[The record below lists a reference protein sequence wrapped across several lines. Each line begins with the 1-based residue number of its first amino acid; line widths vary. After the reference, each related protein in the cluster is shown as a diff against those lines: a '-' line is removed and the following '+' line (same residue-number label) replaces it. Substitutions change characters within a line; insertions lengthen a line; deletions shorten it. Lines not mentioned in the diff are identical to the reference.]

1 MKIFNKLEEWIGG
14 GLFIGLF
21 LILVVQ
27 IFARQVFDSP
37 LIWSEELSR
46 LMFVYVG
53 LLGVSMG
60 IRSQQNYQDRKSVV

>member
-46 LMFVYVG
+46 LMCMLVYLELVWE
-53 LLGVSMG
+53 
-60 IRSQQNYQDRKSVV
+60 